1 MPFVANLRRRR
12 RIWLRAPLPHRLW
25 LTMMPQLLDQTE
37 GEAETQPDSVADDL
51 GRKPI
56 AGEAGASRCGHLIR
70 LLTPVR
76 QLKSAQRTKL
86 TVPKY
91 QTGNIG
97 LLRVAVVEDQLFEI
111 SDELLPLRLGNPRI
125 FVL

>member
-1 MPFVANLRRRR
+1 
-12 RIWLRAPLPHRLW
+12 
-25 LTMMPQLLDQTE
+25 
-37 GEAETQPDSVADDL
+37 
-51 GRKPI
+51 
-56 AGEAGASRCGHLIR
+56 
-70 LLTPVR
+70 
-76 QLKSAQRTKL
+76 L

-91 QTGNIG
+91 QTGDIG

>member
-1 MPFVANLRRRR
+1 
-12 RIWLRAPLPHRLW
+12 
-25 LTMMPQLLDQTE
+25 
-37 GEAETQPDSVADDL
+37 VADDL

-70 LLTPVR
+70 LLTPLR

-91 QTGNIG
+91 QTGDIG

-111 SDELLPLRLGNPRI
+111 NDELLPLRLGNPRI